1 MPNPVTDFL
10 TNRYLT
16 TGSAASPTQPRADWG
31 NIAKDLG
38 AAAAIYGIINPNDSS
53 GLASFFGTGGQQQ
66 PVGYTGGIPNYTA
79 TRELAPNAFTQ
90 TYTTP
95 TGEVAPR
102 VPGSAGRRYF
112 TDTQFTQDT
121 ATPFMGIT
129 AEQIAAQNLAAQ
141 NELALFENIL
151 GGVETQRKTTA
162 AEQAAFDGQ
171 MTTGQEAIL
180 RSITTPTGGITGI
193 PATITPTGGT
203 TTPTGGIT
211 TPTGGITTTDT
222 TYTNFVNQFAG
233 RGLTAEDAAAL
244 AGSGYSLNQLATSFG
259 VDPTELR
266 TFVNY
271 YTNGSTTT
279 DDGLVGTTGIG
290 NLMVSLGGT
299 RNADGSITDVTGG
312 TYSIQDGAWRP
323 VANTTPTGGIT
334 TPTGGTTPTAYD
346 TFADSLRG
354 RELTAE
360 DAAAIVASG
369 YSLNDLAS
377 TLSTA
382 TAPIDPLELRNFIN
396 YYTNGSTTTDD
407 GLVGTTG
414 IGNLMVSLGGTRN
427 ADGSITDVTG
437 GTYSIQDGAWRPVA
451 NTTPTGGTTTT
462 GTAPTAYDNFIASYA
477 AKDVADFTAADY
489 TALASSGYALS
500 DIATSL
506 NVTESSLANALDRY
520 SPENVAFQNFMG
532 SLPTTLSSAE
542 HAQALLNSGYSLEKI
557 ASGYTNTTASQLQAF
572 IDGFD
577 TPTTTGTTTT
587 GTTTTGAD
595 AVDTLLNSTE
605 QGMVA
610 SGDYT
615 DNGDGTITDSTNG
628 YVYDNDTGEGYFPT
642 TTGTTTTDT
651 TGADAVETLLS
662 STEQWMVANR
672 GYVDNGDG
680 TITDSTNGYV
690 YDADTG
696 KGFFPTT
703 NTTGTGETL
712 TLNAADGT
720 TSTIDLTGGAAPL
733 TTTGTANPTAGP
745 LAPTFDMV
753 DASDFLSEQE
763 QDIIYSV
770 MKTSGANIADVA
782 EEFGTTQD
790 DVIEG
795 LLRGGYET
803 PEQIAAT
810 LNAVDPD
817 IEFTEAQ
824 LIANLLEEGRTNPEE
839 VAAYYKDHP
848 VYGGITPEQV
858 VTAFRDLGGQRKFAQ
873 GGNVNGYY
881 LGGPTDGMADQIPA
895 TIDNMQPAALSDG
908 EFVIPAD
915 VVSHLGNGN
924 SDAGA
929 KNLYSMMERVRTDR
943 TGNPK
948 QGKQIDPNKYL
959 A

>member
-1 MPNPVTDFL
+1 MAPSSGY
-10 TNRYLT
+10 NRY
-16 TGSAASPTQPRADWG
+16 
-31 NIAKDLG
+31 N
-38 AAAAIYGIINPNDSS
+38 
-53 GLASFFGTGGQQQ
+53 
-66 PVGYTGGIPNYTA
+66 NY
-79 TRELAPNAFTQ
+79 
-90 TYTTP
+90 
-95 TGEVAPR
+95 
-102 VPGSAGRRYF
+102 RY
-112 TDTQFTQDT
+112 
-121 ATPFMGIT
+121 
-129 AEQIAAQNLAAQ
+129 N
-141 NELALFENIL
+141 
-151 GGVETQRKTTA
+151 
-162 AEQAAFDGQ
+162 
-171 MTTGQEAIL
+171 
-180 RSITTPTGGITGI
+180 
-193 PATITPTGGT
+193 
-203 TTPTGGIT
+203 
-211 TPTGGITTTDT
+211 
-222 TYTNFVNQFAG
+222 
-233 RGLTAEDAAAL
+233 
-244 AGSGYSLNQLATSFG
+244 
-259 VDPTELR
+259 
-266 TFVNY
+266 NY
-271 YTNGSTTT
+271 
-279 DDGLVGTTGIG
+279 G
-290 NLMVSLGGT
+290 NLLVSLGGT
-299 RNADGSITDVTGG
+299 RNADGTITDATGT
-312 TYSIQDGAWRP
+312 TYSVQDGAWRP
-323 VANTTPTGGIT
+323 IADTTVTDDTTTPTG
-334 TPTGGTTPTAYD
+334 
-346 TFADSLRG
+346 
-354 RELTAE
+354 
-360 DAAAIVASG
+360 
-369 YSLNDLAS
+369 
-377 TLSTA
+377 
-382 TAPIDPLELRNFIN
+382 
-396 YYTNGSTTTDD
+396 
-407 GLVGTTG
+407 
-414 IGNLMVSLGGTRN
+414 
-427 ADGSITDVTG
+427 
-437 GTYSIQDGAWRPVA
+437 
-451 NTTPTGGTTTT
+451 

-587 GTTTTGAD
+587 GTTTTGTTTTGTTTTDTTGAD
-595 AVDTLLNSTE
+595 AVDTLLNSLAKSFGVDPTELLNFVNFYVNSGGTGSTDRQLTAAELKQAVLDGTMDYSTAYRELGIADAANPFGFTEEEQTE

-651 TGADAVETLLS
+651 TGADAVETLLN

-690 YDADTG
+690 YDNDTG
-696 KGFFPTT
+696 EGYFPTT
-703 NTTGTGETL
+703 DTTGTGETL

-817 IEFTEAQ
+817 IEFTEED
-824 LIANLLEEGRTNPEE
+824 LIANLLETNKTTPEE

-858 VTAFRDLGGQRKFAQ
+858 KAAFKDLGGTRQFAQ

-929 KNLYSMMERVRTDR
+929 QNLYGMMERVRRDR

>member
-16 TGSAASPTQPRADWG
+16 TGSAAGLTQPRADWG

-38 AAAAIYGIINPNDSS
+38 AAAAIYGIVNPNDSS

-79 TRELAPNAFTQ
+79 TRELAPNAFAQ

-151 GGVETQRKTTA
+151 GGVETQRETA
-162 AEQAAFDGQ
+162 A
-171 MTTGQEAIL
+171 TTPTGG
-180 RSITTPTGGITGI
+180 ITTPTGGITGI
-193 PATITPTGGT
+193 PATITPTGGV

-211 TPTGGITTTDT
+211 GIPATITPTGG
-222 TYTNFVNQFAG
+222 V
-233 RGLTAEDAAAL
+233 
-244 AGSGYSLNQLATSFG
+244 
-259 VDPTELR
+259 
-266 TFVNY
+266 
-271 YTNGSTTT
+271 
-279 DDGLVGTTGIG
+279 
-290 NLMVSLGGT
+290 
-299 RNADGSITDVTGG
+299 
-312 TYSIQDGAWRP
+312 
-323 VANTTPTGGIT
+323 TTPTTGT
-334 TPTGGTTPTAYD
+334 TTTGTTTTGTTTTGTTPTAYD
-346 TFADSLRG
+346 TFADSLKG
-354 RELTAE
+354 RELTAA
-360 DAAAIVASG
+360 DAAAIAASG

-382 TAPIDPLELRNFIN
+382 TMPIDALELRNFVN
-396 YYTNGSTTTDD
+396 YYTDGSTTTDD

-414 IGNLMVSLGGTRN
+414 MGNLLVSLGGTRN
-427 ADGSITDVTG
+427 ADGTITDVTG
-437 GTYSIQDGAWRPVA
+437 TTYSIQDGAWRPVA
-451 NTTPTGGTTTT
+451 ATTGTTTTGTTDDGKIGTTEMGNLLVSLGGTRNADGTITDVTGTTYSIQDGAWRPVAATTGTTTTGTTDDGKIGTTEMGNLLVSLGGTRNADGTITDVTGTTYSIQDGAWRPVAATTGTTTTGTTTTGTTTTGTTTT

-506 NVTESSLANALDRY
+506 NVTESSLANALDLY

-577 TPTTTGTTTT
+577 TADTATTDTTGTTTT
-587 GTTTTGAD
+587 GTTGTTTTDTTGAD

-605 QGMVA
+605 QWMVA
-610 SGDYT
+610 NRGYT

-642 TTGTTTTDT
+642 TVTDDT
-651 TGADAVETLLS
+651 TGA
-662 STEQWMVANR
+662 
-672 GYVDNGDG
+672 
-680 TITDSTNGYV
+680 
-690 YDADTG
+690 
-696 KGFFPTT
+696 
-703 NTTGTGETL
+703 GETL
-712 TLNAADGT
+712 TLNAADGS
-720 TSTIDLTGGAAPL
+720 TSTIDLTGGTTSL
-733 TTTGTANPTAGP
+733 TTTGTADPAAGP

-753 DASDFLSEQE
+753 DASDGLSKQD

-770 MKTSGANIADVA
+770 MTTSGANIADVA

-790 DVIEG
+790 EVITG
-795 LLRGGYET
+795 LLRGGYQT
-803 PEQIAAT
+803 PAEIAAT

-817 IEFTEAQ
+817 TEFTEED
-824 LIANLLEEGRTNPEE
+824 LIANLLETNKTTPEE
-839 VAAYYKDHP
+839 VAAYYGIP
-848 VYGGITPEQV
+848 VAA
-858 VTAFRDLGGQRKFAQ
+858 VTARYRELGGSKFAQ

>member
-1 MPNPVTDFL
+1 MPIPKFITD
-10 TNRYLT
+10 RYVDGGGGLNNL
-16 TGSAASPTQPRADWG
+16 DWS

-38 AAAAIYGIINPNDSS
+38 VAGAIYGIINPNDSS

-112 TDTQFTQDT
+112 TDTPFTQDT

-151 GGVETQRKTTA
+151 GGVETQRKTA
-162 AEQAAFDGQ
+162 A
-171 MTTGQEAIL
+171 
-180 RSITTPTGGITGI
+180 
-193 PATITPTGGT
+193 

-211 TPTGGITTTDT
+211 TPTGGITTPT
-222 TYTNFVNQFAG
+222 TGTTTTG
-233 RGLTAEDAAAL
+233 
-244 AGSGYSLNQLATSFG
+244 
-259 VDPTELR
+259 
-266 TFVNY
+266 
-271 YTNGSTTT
+271 TT
-279 DDGLVGTTGIG
+279 DDGKIDTTGLG
-290 NLMVSLGGT
+290 NLLVSLGGT
-299 RNADGSITDVTGG
+299 RNADGTITDATGG

-323 VANTTPTGGIT
+323 VAATT
-334 TPTGGTTPTAYD
+334 GTTT
-346 TFADSLRG
+346 TG
-354 RELTAE
+354 
-360 DAAAIVASG
+360 
-369 YSLNDLAS
+369 
-377 TLSTA
+377 
-382 TAPIDPLELRNFIN
+382 
-396 YYTNGSTTTDD
+396 TTDD
-407 GLVGTTG
+407 GKIDTTG
-414 IGNLMVSLGGTRN
+414 LGNLLVSLGGTRN
-427 ADGSITDVTG
+427 ADGTITDATG

-451 NTTPTGGTTTT
+451 ATTGTTTTGTTTT

-587 GTTTTGAD
+587 GTTTTGTTTTGTTTTDTTGAD

-651 TGADAVETLLS
+651 TGADAVETLLN

-690 YDADTG
+690 YDNDTG
-696 KGFFPTT
+696 EGYFPTT
-703 NTTGTGETL
+703 DTTGTGETL

-817 IEFTEAQ
+817 IEFTEED
-824 LIANLLEEGRTNPEE
+824 LIANLLETNKTTPEE

-858 VTAFRDLGGQRKFAQ
+858 KAAFKDLGGTRQFAQ

-929 KNLYSMMERVRTDR
+929 QNLYGMMERVRRDR